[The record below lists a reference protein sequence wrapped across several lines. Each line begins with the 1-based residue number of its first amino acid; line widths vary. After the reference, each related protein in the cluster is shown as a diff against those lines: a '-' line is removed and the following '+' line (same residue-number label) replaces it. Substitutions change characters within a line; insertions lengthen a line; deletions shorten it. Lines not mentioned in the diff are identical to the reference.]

1 MTFQVLSKQLRCFN
15 RAAVRAVCYKLL
27 PLKTHLLMPAL
38 LSWNNL
44 LLAGL
49 LAASWLPAHA
59 QVDLQTFSDATVQ
72 AGLTATMANA
82 IKHSNTA
89 GRPATGAA
97 TTKRFD
103 YTPTAALRQQTVQQL
118 AARLKPSNPAAANSL
133 ATGKVDYSRIY
144 RSIVQG
150 TSLPENDAAAALAS
164 YLVTGYLIV
173 NGIHD
178 DNAITPGMAQGVR
191 AQVAGTLAGNSQ
203 LASPAA
209 VAKLGEEMKLQTVLL
224 TATWQQSIKNNNEA
238 AFRTSTSQLFSKQY
252 GFDMT
257 RVRPTAKGFAPR

>member
-1 MTFQVLSKQLRCFN
+1 MAGFN
-15 RAAVRAVCYKLL
+15 QAATRAVTYKLL
-27 PLKTHLLMPAL
+27 PLKSHLFMPDL
-38 LSWNNL
+38 LSWNSL

-49 LAASWLPAHA
+49 LATAWQPVHA
-59 QVDLQTFSDATVQ
+59 QVDLQTFSNATVQ
-72 AGLTATMANA
+72 AGLTATMVDA
-82 IKHSNTA
+82 IKHSNTTS
-89 GRPATGAA
+89 RSATSAVA
-97 TTKRFD
+97 TKRFA

-133 ATGKVDYSRIY
+133 ATGKVDYSKIY

-164 YLVTGYLIV
+164 YLITGYLIV

-178 DNAITPGMAQGVR
+178 DNAITPSMAQGVR
-191 AQVAGTLAGNSQ
+191 TQVAGALAGNSQ
-203 LASPAA
+203 LASPTA

-238 AFRTSTSQLFSKQY
+238 AFRTSTGQLFSKQY

-257 RVRPTAKGFAPR
+257 KVRPTAKGFAPR

>member
-1 MTFQVLSKQLRCFN
+1 MV
-15 RAAVRAVCYKLL
+15 
-27 PLKTHLLMPAL
+27 
-38 LSWNNL
+38 
-44 LLAGL
+44 
-49 LAASWLPAHA
+49 
-59 QVDLQTFSDATVQ
+59 
-72 AGLTATMANA
+72 NA
-82 IKHSNTA
+82 IKHSNTTTA
-89 GRPATGAA
+89 GRSVISAA
-97 TTKRFD
+97 TTKRFA
-103 YTPTAALRQQTVQQL
+103 YTPTAALRQQTVEQL

-133 ATGKVDYSRIY
+133 ATGKVDYSKIY

-178 DNAITPGMAQGVR
+178 DNAITPSMAQGIR
-191 AQVAGTLAGNSQ
+191 TQVAGTLAGNAQ
-203 LASPAA
+203 LASLAA
-209 VAKLGEEMKLQTVLL
+209 IAKLGEEMKLQTVLL
-224 TATWQQSIKNNNEA
+224 TATWQQSIKNSTEA

>member
-1 MTFQVLSKQLRCFN
+1 
-15 RAAVRAVCYKLL
+15 
-27 PLKTHLLMPAL
+27 MPAL
-38 LSWNNL
+38 LSRNSL

-49 LAASWLPAHA
+49 LAIAWQPAHA

-72 AGLTATMANA
+72 AGLTATMVNA
-82 IKHSNTA
+82 IKHSNTS
-89 GRPATGAA
+89 GRSATNAATNAA
-97 TTKRFD
+97 TTKRFA
-103 YTPTAALRQQTVQQL
+103 YMPTAALRQQTAQQL

-133 ATGKVDYSRIY
+133 ATGKVDYSKIY

-164 YLVTGYLIV
+164 YLVTGYLIA

-209 VAKLGEEMKLQTVLL
+209 IAQLGEEMKLQTVLL
-224 TATWQQSIKNNNEA
+224 TAAWQQSIKNNNEA
-238 AFRTSTSQLFSKQY
+238 AFRASTSQLFSKQY

>member
-1 MTFQVLSKQLRCFN
+1 
-15 RAAVRAVCYKLL
+15 
-27 PLKTHLLMPAL
+27 MPAL
-38 LSWNNL
+38 LPWKSL
-44 LLAGL
+44 LLASL
-49 LAASWLPAHA
+49 LAAAWQPAYA

-72 AGLTATMANA
+72 AGLTATMVNA
-82 IKHSNTA
+82 IKHSNMATA
-89 GRPATGAA
+89 GRSATSAA
-97 TTKRFD
+97 TTKRFA

-133 ATGKVDYSRIY
+133 ATGKVDYSKIY

-150 TSLPENDAAAALAS
+150 TSLPENDAAAAVAS

-191 AQVAGTLAGNSQ
+191 TQIAGTLAGNSQ

-209 VAKLGEEMKLQTVLL
+209 IAKLGGRGEEMKLQTVLL
-224 TATWQQSIKNNNEA
+224 TATWQQSVKNNNEA
-238 AFRTSTSQLFSKQY
+238 AFRASTSQLFSKQY